1 MLEELLPTEELE
13 IGILDPAVR
22 QRLIAQVVH
31 VLEKRQACH
40 QLRRQ
45 RRAAGAIR
53 IDRSELRLQK
63 PPIDRARKL
72 HQRVRQINDPIQ
84 PGAEQ
89 ILLTGLLS
97 LPRPHRS
104 PSLVISRA
112 RNHSLRFGGIAKTIC
127 KKTAAPPPNSGKNHY
142 LEGLNHPSRSTPWKY
157 FTGDLRASAHKLRV
171 ACAHLPNIYR
181 CQFRQPNVWPLR

>member
-13 IGILDPAVR
+13 IGILDPTVT
-22 QRLIAQVVH
+22 QHLIAQVVH
-31 VLEKRQACH
+31 VLEKRKACT

-45 RRAAGAIR
+45 RRGAGAIR

-89 ILLTGLLS
+89 ILLPGLLS

-112 RNHSLRFGGIAKTIC
+112 GITASDSKESQKQFARKPQRRRRMPAKTITW
-127 KKTAAPPPNSGKNHY
+127 KGAITHFVQRLGNTSRATEEV
-142 LEGLNHPSRSTPWKY
+142 LRRSTI
-157 FTGDLRASAHKLRV
+157 ASPSFRKFRV
-171 ACAHLPNIYR
+171 K
-181 CQFRQPNVWPLR
+181 

>member
-1 MLEELLPTEELE
+1 MLEELLPTKELE
-13 IGILDPAVR
+13 IGILDPAVT

-40 QLRRQ
+40 QPRRQ

-72 HQRVRQINDPIQ
+72 HQCMRQINDPIQ
-84 PGAEQ
+84 PRAEQ
-89 ILLTGLLS
+89 ILLPGLLS

-104 PSLVISRA
+104 PSLDHLEGKESQPPIR
-112 RNHSLRFGGIAKTIC
+112 RIAKTIR

-142 LEGLNHPSRSTPWKY
+142 LERLNHPSRSPPWKY
-157 FTGDLRASAHKLRV
+157 FTGDDLTRPR
-171 ACAHLPNIYR
+171 
-181 CQFRQPNVWPLR
+181 PLSVSPL